1 MDSNPYFSDLD
12 PTSNA
17 AAAELAAAEQWKILQ
32 DTQTAEFAIITDTNA
47 YTQEVN
53 DAANENFIDYIRGD
67 ETLVPATGDSTIP
80 EVPAAPADAPA
91 ATPDTTGDGTVGA
104 AHLEGVAP
112 QNLETLPDG
121 RDVLVIGDPDGYADF
136 NHQQGD
142 NDLGFQQDC
151 GLCSSQDVLNQ
162 FGIDVTE
169 NDVVHHAVENGECD
183 VNPNDPANSGGTT
196 ADWQAQLLSD
206 YGVPAH
212 VENGGSIDDL
222 ANNITDGHAVII
234 EVNAGT
240 LWNDANS
247 YGDGSANHA
256 ITVTGVVRDPSTS
269 EIMGFYVND
278 SGDGKGEKFIDAS
291 TMQHMWADTGGQ
303 SVVTDITH

>member
-1 MDSNPYFSDLD
+1 MDSNPYFSDID

-17 AAAELAAAEQWKILQ
+17 AGADLAAAEQWKILQ
-32 DTQTAEFAIITDTNA
+32 DTQTAETAMILDSTQYSMEVSDEAFQNFDDVITGNDTSIA
-47 YTQEVN
+47 
-53 DAANENFIDYIRGD
+53 
-67 ETLVPATGDSTIP
+67 ATGDAS
-80 EVPAAPADAPA
+80 
-91 ATPDTTGDGTVGA
+91 TPDATGDGTVGA
-104 AHLEGVAP
+104 AHFEGAAP
-112 QNLETLPDG
+112 QNLDTLPDG
-121 RDVLVIGDPDGYADF
+121 REVLIIGDPDGYADF

-183 VNPNDPANSGGTT
+183 VNPTDAANSGGTT
-196 ADWQAQLLSD
+196 ADWQANLLSD

-222 ANNITDGHAVII
+222 ANNITDGHSVII

-256 ITVTGVVRDPSTS
+256 ITVTGVVRDPATS
-269 EIMGFYVND
+269 EITGFFVND
-278 SGDGKGEKFIDAS
+278 SGDGKGEKFVDAS
-291 TMQHMWADTGGQ
+291 TMQQMWADVGGQ
-303 SVVTDITH
+303 SVVTDATH

>member
-17 AAAELAAAEQWKILQ
+17 AAAELAAAEQWKIIQ
-32 DTQTAEFAIITDTNA
+32 DVQTSETAMILDSTQYSMEVSDEAFQNFDDVITGNDTS
-47 YTQEVN
+47 
-53 DAANENFIDYIRGD
+53 IS
-67 ETLVPATGDSTIP
+67 ATGDGTTPDTS
-80 EVPAAPADAPA
+80 VAPADIPA
-91 ATPDTTGDGTVGA
+91 ATPDATGDGTVGA
-104 AHLEGVAP
+104 AHFEGAAP
-112 QNLETLPDG
+112 QNLDTLPDG

-162 FGIDVTE
+162 FGIDVNE
-169 NDVVHHAVENGECD
+169 NDVVRPAVDNSECD
-183 VNPNDPANSGGTT
+183 VNPNAASNSGGTT
-196 ADWQAQLLSD
+196 ADWQANLLSD

-212 VENGGSIDDL
+212 VENGGSMDDL
-222 ANNITDGHAVII
+222 ANNITDGHSVII

-278 SGDGKGEKFIDAS
+278 SGDGKGEKFVDAS